1 MNNKTEKMLLATI
14 DAGVLKGAE
23 AAIMEIENKTPKID
37 EILALIDEEK
47 ERLAD
52 EVAKLVEGDGDT
64 PS

>member
-37 EILALIDEEK
+37 EILALIDEETKRLKDEIK
-47 ERLAD
+47 E
-52 EVAKLVEGDGDT
+52 LVEGDGDT

>member
-1 MNNKTEKMLLATI
+1 MLLATI

>member
-1 MNNKTEKMLLATI
+1 MEAGLLA
-14 DAGVLKGAE
+14 GAE

-37 EILALIDEEK
+37 QILALIDEETK
-47 ERLAD
+47 RLAD

>member
-1 MNNKTEKMLLATI
+1 MLLATI

-23 AAIMEIENKTPKID
+23 GAIMEIENKTPKID

-47 ERLAD
+47 ERLED
-52 EVAKLVEGDGDT
+52 EFKKLVEDDGDT